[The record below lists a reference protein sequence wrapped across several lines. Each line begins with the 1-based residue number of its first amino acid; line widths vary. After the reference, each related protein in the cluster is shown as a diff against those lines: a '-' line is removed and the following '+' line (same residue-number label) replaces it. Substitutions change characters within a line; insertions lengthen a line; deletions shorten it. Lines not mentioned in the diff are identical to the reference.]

1 MPQKWNA
8 DAFEVRPS
16 TISNAGNG
24 LFALVHISLEDTIG
38 YYTGK
43 VLDNK
48 AFHDPKRP
56 ASDYILYLCN
66 NHIILGEGPLANYT
80 RYINHSSRKPNVF
93 LITSTRW
100 KTARFEAIK
109 SISPGDEIS
118 LITETIGKISVFNL
132 LFNFPNRFFFMKLL
146 FLFWGCKKKACKSVF
161 IN

>member
-16 TISNAGNG
+16 TIPKAGNG

-66 NHIILGEGPLANYT
+66 NHIILGEGPLACLLYT
-80 RYINHSSRKPNVF
+80 SPSPRDNRVSRMPSS
-93 LITSTRW
+93 
-100 KTARFEAIK
+100 A
-109 SISPGDEIS
+109 
-118 LITETIGKISVFNL
+118 
-132 LFNFPNRFFFMKLL
+132 
-146 FLFWGCKKKACKSVF
+146 
-161 IN
+161 